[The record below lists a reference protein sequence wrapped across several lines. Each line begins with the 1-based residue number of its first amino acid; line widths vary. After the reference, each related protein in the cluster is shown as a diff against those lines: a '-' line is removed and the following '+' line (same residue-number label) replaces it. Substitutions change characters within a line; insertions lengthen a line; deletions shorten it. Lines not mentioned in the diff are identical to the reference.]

1 MFIFR
6 SFRAIDDYETCVRFR
21 EGHVKVLSDYGI
33 TNITTNNDDWIFNPM
48 VYVIVAED
56 EQGVVQGGIRVHMA
70 DEEHLLPVEEAVGEM
85 DPKIF
90 DMVREFSHT
99 GTGELCGLWNSKAVA
114 GLGISLLLIRAGIS
128 IVNQIDLSSLFTICA
143 DYTMPMVSRVGFIVE
158 DQLGNKGEFI
168 YPNENYI
175 ARVLRRMNAI
185 TLDTAEELDRNRIL
199 NLRNKPIQFFNE
211 VGSKGLLEINYQLVI
226 YKKSLT

>member
-1 MFIFR
+1 MFTFR
-6 SFRAIDDYETCVRFR
+6 AFRAINDHQTCVKFR

-33 TNITTNNDDWIFNPM
+33 TNITTNNDDWMYNPM
-48 VYVIVAED
+48 VYAIVAED
-56 EQGVVQGGIRVHMA
+56 ELGVVQGGIRIHVA
-70 DEEHLLPVEEAVGEM
+70 DPDHRLPVEDAIGEM
-85 DPKIF
+85 DPKIYTLI
-90 DMVREFSHT
+90 REFSIN

-128 IVNQIDLSSLFTICA
+128 IVNQINLSSLFTICA
-143 DYTMPMVSRVGFIVE
+143 DYTLPMVHRVGFVVE

-185 TLDTAEELDRNRIL
+185 TLDTAQELDRNRIL
-199 NLRNKPIQFFNE
+199 ALRERPVQICKE
-211 VGSKGLLEINYQLVI
+211 EGSKGILDLNYQLI
-226 YKKSLT
+226 IPNNS

>member
-33 TNITTNNDDWIFNPM
+33 TNITTNNDDWMFNPK

-56 EQGVVQGGIRVHMA
+56 NLGVVQGGIRVHIA
-70 DEEHLLPVEEAVGEM
+70 DKDHLLPVEEAIGEM

-90 DMVREFSHT
+90 VMVREFSLS

-128 IVNQIDLSSLFTICA
+128 IVNQVNLSSLFTICA
-143 DYTMPMVSRVGFIVE
+143 DYTMPMVNRVGFIVE

-185 TLDTAEELDRNRIL
+185 TLDTAQELDRIRIL
-199 NLRNKPIQFFNE
+199 GLRDKPNQFFNE
-211 VGSKGLLEINYQLVI
+211 EGSKGLLEINYQLVI
-226 YKKSLT
+226 PKNH